1 VAVVASSRIR
11 RTLPAL
17 FILLGTALAGPAL
30 AAESLEGTVVDRR
43 GRPVVCEAAVL
54 VEREVVTACDD
65 EGRFVLALDTP
76 IAADETLVVYAP
88 GHRDQVLSLAAG
100 TTTQEVTLRRGRSRR
115 SQSTVWTDT
124 SWRLL
129 ERRQVALD
137 VSPEPGT
144 AAIDA
149 ARHAETA
156 GGYGDVNRTLHS
168 LPGISGD
175 TAASAR
181 FRVRGAEPHET
192 LTFIDGIR
200 IIDATHLGGLFGA
213 LDPDLATRVTVQG
226 LTPSATVPDSLG
238 GAVTADYLDAPR
250 NRFDGAVDLSFL
262 GVGAYAAADLGR
274 EPGRGVRV
282 VVGARRSLLQAYLG
296 AFKGL
301 GVVDIPLDVVDFGS
315 AYGKVSIPTGDDG
328 RLRISLVH
336 LHDRALFDDVNL
348 RHRVLGGAARW
359 DLTPGPR
366 TRVFVHAHWGWEDQ
380 GEPATDNEYPG
391 KRTWNEARHR
401 GRFLA
406 GVDQGFGPAHVLRVG
421 IEGGPVLRRA
431 EGELIDVA
439 HRPSWAALPAADLVS
454 EQFLDSQLTR
464 DHGELDLYA
473 EAEFVDLGPVT
484 LRGGARVTLLSSSL
498 RPRVSPRLG
507 VALPLPTGTVVRGG
521 LALTHQDR
529 PDLALLGAPQERPER
544 ALTGSIAVA
553 QAFSDVA
560 TLEVTGWGRALDHL
574 LVTDGV
580 GGWGTTGT
588 GLAGGVDVSW
598 LVQLGRFETH
608 GSWSLLATQRNDG
621 GLSGWG
627 APRPTAGD
635 QRHDVEVGAR
645 VFVGKLRNFMI
656 GGGYSGASGP
666 PSSTLSP
673 INQGGDAWLWQVD
686 GLNDRRLA
694 ATHRIDLRLEHR
706 IPTRLVR
713 LRASFE
719 LNADLGGRVFL
730 ENCDAV
736 GEDGA
741 PPACGALT
749 FWPAV
754 RPWLGLKAE
763 W

>member
-1 VAVVASSRIR
+1 MASSRIR

-17 FILLGTALAGPAL
+17 ALLFVISAAPPAH
-30 AAESLEGTVVDRR
+30 AADEFSGTVRDRR
-43 GRPVVCEAAVL
+43 NRPVACEAAVL
-54 VEREVVTACDD
+54 VEREVVASCDD
-65 EGRFVLALDTP
+65 EGRFALPLDAP
-76 IAADETLVVYAP
+76 ISADETLIVYAP
-88 GHRDQVLSLAAG
+88 GFRDVVLSLEG
-100 TTTQEVTLRRGRSRR
+100 GETEVTVSLRRGRSRR
-115 SQSTVWTDT
+115 SESTVWTDT
-124 SWRLL
+124 SWRRL
-129 ERRQVALD
+129 ERRTVETD
-137 VSPEPGT
+137 TSPEPGT
-144 AAIDA
+144 ASVDA

-156 GGYGDVNRTLHS
+156 GGYGDLNRTLHS
-168 LPGISGD
+168 LPGVSGD

-200 IIDATHLGGLFGA
+200 IADPTHLGGLFGG
-213 LDPDLATRVTVQG
+213 LDPDLLERVTVQG
-226 LTPSATVPDSLG
+226 LTPSASVPDSLG

-250 NRFDGAVDLSFL
+250 DRVDGALDLSFL

-282 VVGARRSLLQAYLG
+282 VLGARRSLLQAYLG

-301 GVVDIPLDVVDFGS
+301 GLVDIPLDVVDFGS

-380 GEPATDNEYPG
+380 GEPSTDNEYPG
-391 KRTWNEARHR
+391 KRTWNEERHR

-406 GVDQGFGPAHVLRVG
+406 GVDQGFGPGHTLRLG
-421 IEGGPVLRRA
+421 IDGGPVLRRA
-431 EGELIDVA
+431 RGELIDVA
-439 HRPSWAALPAADLVS
+439 HRPSWAALPAADLAD
-454 EQFLDSQLTR
+454 ERFLDTELTR

-473 EAEFVDLGPVT
+473 EAELVDLGLAT
-484 LRGGARVTLLSSSL
+484 LRSGARVTLLSSSL
-498 RPRVSPRLG
+498 TPRVSPRLG
-507 VALPLPTGTVVRGG
+507 VSVPLPTGTVVRGG

-529 PDLALLGAPQERPER
+529 PDLALLGAPQTRPER
-544 ALTGSIAVA
+544 ALTGSAAVA
-553 QAFSDVA
+553 QAFGDVA
-560 TLEVTGWGRALDHL
+560 TVELTGWGRALDHL
-574 LVTDGV
+574 LVTDGR
-580 GGWGTTGT
+580 GGWGDDGT
-588 GLAGGVDVSW
+588 GVAGGVDVTW

-608 GSWSLLATQRNDG
+608 GSWSFLGVQRSDRER
-621 GLSGWG
+621 SGWD
-627 APRPTAGD
+627 APRPTGGD

-673 INQGGDAWLWQVD
+673 VPQGGDAWLWRLD

-694 ATHRIDLRLEHR
+694 ATHRVDLRLEHR

-736 GEDGA
+736 GEDGE
-741 PPACGALT
+741 PPSCGALT